1 MTDITTMTHEQLTA
15 LLATLDREKVE
26 AIGKRQ
32 TMRVVN
38 IDNEMSQVRAQLN
51 KAKPKVASDDK
62 RDEQQQQ
69 PKLF

>member
-1 MTDITTMTHEQLTA
+1 MNDLTTMTHEQLTA

-26 AIGKRQ
+26 AIGKSQ

-38 IDNEMSQVRAQLN
+38 IDHEMSQVRAQLA
-51 KAKPKVASDDK
+51 KVKPKVANDDK
-62 RDEQQQQ
+62 RDEQQ